1 MQCNIRSRVNQDK
14 QLVGAN
20 LDQGPLN
27 HCRRGQ
33 EDNAAGSLL
42 FFMLQLYLALCSIF
56 SLRSGWI

>member
-1 MQCNIRSRVNQDK
+1 MQCKIRSRVNQDK

-20 LDQGPLN
+20 LDRGPLN

-33 EDNAAGSLL
+33 EDDAESLL
-42 FFMLQLYLALCSIF
+42 FFMLQIYLALCSIF